1 MLHTLSGALPFLF
14 CYSGFLFIIALGVIN
29 LAGWRKHASKKR
41 KCAFCAFSL
50 GLKNDDYALGRQPLA
65 LGGGG
70 GKVPKIQTK
79 RSKGTCL
86 KDFDEVWLRIVSSQ
100 GAIK

>member
-65 LGGGG
+65 LGGGAERC
-70 GKVPKIQTK
+70 PKYK
-79 RSKGTCL
+79 RSAQKEL
-86 KDFDEVWLRIVSSQ
+86 
-100 GAIK
+100 A

>member
-1 MLHTLSGALPFLF
+1 MLHTLSGALLFLF
-14 CYSGFLFIIALGVIN
+14 CYSGFLFVIALGVIN

-65 LGGGG
+65 RWVVERKGAQNTNEAL
-70 GKVPKIQTK
+70 K
-79 RSKGTCL
+79 RNLLEGL
-86 KDFDEVWLRIVSSQ
+86 
-100 GAIK
+100 